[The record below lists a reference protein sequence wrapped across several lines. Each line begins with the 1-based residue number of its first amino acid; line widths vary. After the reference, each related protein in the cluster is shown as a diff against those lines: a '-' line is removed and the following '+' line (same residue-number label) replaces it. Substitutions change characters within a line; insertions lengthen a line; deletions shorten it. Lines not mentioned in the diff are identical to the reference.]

1 MFHDAD
7 VEMEYGSGKEK
18 MIDDGVVGDNIVVL
32 CQSSTLHEFFWI
44 MFVDMIIHMVKK
56 HCTDDWGQEWFEKD

>member
-1 MFHDAD
+1 
-7 VEMEYGSGKEK
+7 